1 MHTLSAT
8 NPDATPKAK
17 ARTFGLVGI
26 VVAFLGLAGAIFA
39 PLAFEVRRPPPKQLS
54 DLLADT
60 AVKIKD
66 RVTKREAP
74 ASLPPQT
81 DWRVVAI
88 ITASALGFV
97 GAVFGTASWI
107 RREDLRISGA
117 AVAVGVTAIAFHY
130 IMAAVGVAIVCII
143 LSWILSH
150 FS

>member
-1 MHTLSAT
+1 MSTLTAT
-8 NPDATPKAK
+8 ESGTPAPRK

-39 PLAFEVRRPPPKQLS
+39 PLAFEVQRPPPKQLS
-54 DLLADT
+54 DVLADA

-66 RVTKREAP
+66 RVTKRET
-74 ASLPPQT
+74 LPPPPPET
-81 DWRVVAI
+81 DWSVVAI
-88 ITASALGFV
+88 ITASALGFI
-97 GAVFGTASWI
+97 GAALGTASWV

-130 IMAAVGVAIVCII
+130 ILAAIGVTIGLVII
-143 LSWILSH
+143 AWILSH